1 MAIFGAVGQMFA
13 NVERS
18 KNMNSANFNTAIPQ
32 TENLLIIHH
41 LSNYLTGGLG
51 IYYIGNGF
59 VKYNFKIGYSLN
71 KNILGKYLLLGKVS
85 HLLQL
90 II

>member
-13 NVERS
+13 TVELS
-18 KNMNSANFNTAIPQ
+18 KNMISSNFNTAISQ

-51 IYYIGNGF
+51 IYYIGNDF
-59 VKYNFKIGYSLN
+59 
-71 KNILGKYLLLGKVS
+71 
-85 HLLQL
+85 
-90 II
+90 